1 MPDLLASGAAWL
13 AGQLKSAASR
23 TVTYVRGNSAIEV
36 LATLGNSAFESA
48 SQSGVSERWESRDY
62 LIAADD
68 LPFGLPAHGDRI
80 VEAINGVSVTYEVR
94 TPRGVPLWHYAD
106 GFRIVVRVHTTQAD
120 SGVTYIATEGG
131 DLLIA

>member
-1 MPDLLASGAAWL
+1 MPDMLAQGAAWL
-13 AGQLKSAASR
+13 AGQLKSAAGR
-23 TVTYVRGNSAIEV
+23 TVTYVRGNSAV
-36 LATLGNSAFESA
+36 DVVATLGNSAFES
-48 SQSGVSERWESRDY
+48 SNQGGVLERWESRDF
-62 LIAADD
+62 LIADAD
-68 LPFGLPAHGDRI
+68 LPFGEPLHGDRI
-80 VEAINGVSVTYEVR
+80 VETTDGVSVTYEVR